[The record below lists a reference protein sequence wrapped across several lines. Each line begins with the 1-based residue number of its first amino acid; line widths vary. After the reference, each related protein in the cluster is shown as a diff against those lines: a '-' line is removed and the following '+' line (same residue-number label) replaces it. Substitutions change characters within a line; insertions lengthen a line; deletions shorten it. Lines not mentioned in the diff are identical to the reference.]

1 MWIETEKGTL
11 FNLDRGSRICF
22 QQQSNGKH
30 VIMGVID
37 DLETGDVLATFKTE
51 KARAKAMDRLKK
63 WIASDGEDGLPEVT
77 QEGNATIV
85 SPNWTQVF
93 SFRTL
98 SEDDECKT
106 QNP

>member
-1 MWIETEKGTL
+1 MWIRTDEGAML
-11 FNLDRGSRICF
+11 NLDQVTTIVLEDERINAF
-22 QQQSNGKH
+22 DSTS
-30 VIMGVID
+30 D
-37 DLETGDVLATFKTE
+37 EEWYPLATFATP
-51 KARAKAMDRLKK
+51 ALAQAAFDRLEK

-98 SEDDECKT
+98 SEDDEF
-106 QNP
+106 